1 MEKFLLEFPEETRSV
16 LKDMIDSDDGELL
29 MHPRGSDLVVEN
41 RFDLCFTWKLTLK
54 DVSGL
59 PEVVEDGWLLWCSDI
74 RADGDGYVLVGDVEG
89 PELEDCMDVK
99 LRFSGVDVEL
109 VSVRAD
115 VVDSHERPWWALSA
129 LANGIVRKSEVAPQ
143 LLNER
148 ERALLPLLRE
158 VAMLVGWRGAPGQL
172 EFPLLRAR
180 MEPELLPLLER
191 LEQSGPEWKRLW
203 KASDKLQRRLN
214 RSRYAHIW
222 RGIYDEIAASQAEYP
237 LKSCVSAQLRR
248 RIEEKLRSMG
258 YSGSYPDF
266 IKRGEVRGLH
276 VVESHGQTYFICNE
290 KKAVFH
296 IHCREYLGSEGGVMI
311 DHVCGTELLREDEIQ
326 GDILSCMFDARGRR
340 LIGSVS
346 YVQDMDDSQL
356 ERKLVIAAKKAELRR
371 LNKEERRSEGMIHG
385 LMLFAV
391 VYLLGCGLLAG
402 VVISFF
408 VVVSALVTALL
419 FGWGE
424 IRAMLREV
432 PWMELFFFA
441 WALFGGSFAISSI
454 WDRKK

>member
-1 MEKFLLEFPEETRSV
+1 MEKLPEEVRRV
-16 LKDMIDSDDGELL
+16 LQDMIDSEDGELL
-29 MHPRGSDLVVEN
+29 MHLRGSDLVVEN

-59 PEVVEDGWLLWCSDI
+59 PEKVNDRWLLWCKEI
-74 RADGDGYVLVGDVEG
+74 RADGDGYVLDGEVEG
-89 PELEDCMDVK
+89 PELEDCLAVQ
-99 LRFSGVDVEL
+99 LWFSGVEVEL
-109 VSVRAD
+109 ASVRAD
-115 VVDSHERPWWALSA
+115 VVESQGRPWWALA
-129 LANGIVRKSEVAPQ
+129 AVANGIIRKREVAPQ
-143 LLNER
+143 LMNESER
-148 ERALLPLLRE
+148 ELLPLLRE
-158 VAMLVGWRGAPGQL
+158 IAMLTGWCGAEKL
-172 EFPLLRAR
+172 EFPLLRKR

-191 LEQSGPEWKRLW
+191 VEQSGPEWKRLW
-203 KASDKLQRRLN
+203 KASDKLQRQLN
-214 RSRYAHIW
+214 RSRYEHIW
-222 RGIYDEIAASQAEYP
+222 RELYDEIAASQAEYP
-237 LKSCVSAQLRR
+237 LKSRVSAQLRR
-248 RIEEKLRSMG
+248 RIEEKLRSLG

-266 IKRGEVRGLH
+266 VKCGEVRGLP
-276 VVESHGQTYFICNE
+276 VVESHGQTYFVFNE
-290 KKAVFH
+290 KNAVFH

-311 DHVCGTELLREDEIQ
+311 DFVCGTELLRRDETA

-356 ERKLVIAAKKAELRR
+356 ERKIGIAVKTAELRR
-371 LNKEERRSEGMIHG
+371 LSKEERRSEGMISG

-402 VVISFF
+402 LAISFF